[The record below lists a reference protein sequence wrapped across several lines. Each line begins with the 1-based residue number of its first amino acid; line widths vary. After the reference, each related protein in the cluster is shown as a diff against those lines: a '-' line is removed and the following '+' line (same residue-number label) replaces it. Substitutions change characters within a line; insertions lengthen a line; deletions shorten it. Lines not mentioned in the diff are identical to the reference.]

1 MTERP
6 PGEAGRPSAVQP
18 QVKLERRVSPF
29 FATIFYGF
37 FGAAAWIW
45 LSAGLKVDPATLWI
59 PAHPVRDVA
68 VGLAVAALFLGAT
81 PLLLRRSAAVR
92 DLEKE
97 FGWILGEQRPGEIV
111 YLALLSGAAEEFLF
125 RGALSHAAGP
135 IFATAL
141 FAAVHWPVNWS
152 FRLWPILALVAGTA
166 MTLETLWTGS
176 LVAAA
181 VTHAAINGV
190 NLFRITGKYRVW
202 KE

>member
-1 MTERP
+1 MTNAP
-6 PGEAGRPSAVQP
+6 PSGGGRPSAVQP

-45 LSAGLKVDPATLWI
+45 LSAGMKVDAAALWI
-59 PAHPVRDVA
+59 PTHPVRDVA
-68 VGLAVAALFLGAT
+68 VGLGVAALFIVVTQVLV
-81 PLLLRRSAAVR
+81 RRSEAAR
-92 DLEKE
+92 ALERE
-97 FGWILGEQRPGEIV
+97 FGWILGEQRPAEIV

-125 RGALSHAAGP
+125 RGALNRAAGP
-135 IFATAL
+135 VVATAL
-141 FAAVHWPVNWS
+141 FAVVHWPVNWS
-152 FRLWPILALVAGTA
+152 FRLWPFLALAAGTA
-166 MTLETLWTGS
+166 MTLETMWTGS

-190 NLFRITGKYRVW
+190 NLFRIAGKYRVW